1 MKLTKSTSRMRQPL
15 NVFCRKHG
23 TVEPTVSFYKGNQE
37 IFGSIPALDCLS
49 RKGGNKDE
57 M

>member
-37 IFGSIPALDCLS
+37 IFGVYSCTRLS
-49 RKGGNKDE
+49 FKKRRK
-57 M
+57 